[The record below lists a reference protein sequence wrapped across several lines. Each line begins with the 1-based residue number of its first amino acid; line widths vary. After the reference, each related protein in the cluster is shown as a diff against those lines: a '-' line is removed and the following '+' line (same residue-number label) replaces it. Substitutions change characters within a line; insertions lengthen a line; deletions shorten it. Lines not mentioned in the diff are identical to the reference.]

1 MNGAVSLLSLA
12 KSFLSLS
19 SIDIAPI
26 ENEELVKEIQKMI
39 RNKS

>member
-1 MNGAVSLLSLA
+1 VNGAVPLLSLA

-26 ENEELVKEIQKMI
+26 ENEELVKENDQE
-39 RNKS
+39 